1 MASTRNSWGDR
12 VMTYVSLRD
21 GESQEQLIRRFRSV
35 VERSGILRQAKEK
48 RHFLSKQEK
57 ARLKA
62 RKARRRRS

>member
-1 MASTRNSWGDR
+1 
-12 VMTYVSLRD
+12 MTYVTLRD
-21 GESQEQLIRRFRSV
+21 GESQEQLIRRFRSA

-62 RKARRRRS
+62 RKARRRRN